1 MADHSSFACRRM
13 IVGLLATLGLILPA
27 FASPDQKPQDKN
39 EAARVAKKLAKALG
53 NACQAEEERQALR
66 HFQEAVAEYAELH
79 AKQLGKVGSR
89 DEPVATQKALA
100 HAIEAKRAKA
110 EPGDIFRPEVQ
121 PLFRRLISE
130 QLEGPDARAAQKAV
144 LEGNPADEE
153 DSAPVVVRVNG
164 LYPIGATVSTVPPSV
179 LVTLPPLPSCL
190 HYRFV
195 DRDLILVDSV
205 AQLIVDFLPAAA
217 PALVSKPLP

>member
-1 MADHSSFACRRM
+1 M
-13 IVGLLATLGLILPA
+13 
-27 FASPDQKPQDKN
+27 
-39 EAARVAKKLAKALG
+39 AKAAG
-53 NACQAEEERQALR
+53 KACQAEEERDALR
-66 HFQEAVAEYAELH
+66 HFEEAVAEYAELH
-79 AKQLGKVGSR
+79 SKQLAKLASR
-89 DEPVATQKALA
+89 EEPAATQKALA
-100 HAIEAKRAKA
+100 RAIEAKRPKA
-110 EPGDIFRPEVQ
+110 EQGDLFRPEIQ
-121 PLFRRLISE
+121 PLFRRLIAE
-130 QLEGPDARAAQKAV
+130 QLQGPDTRAAQKAV
-144 LEGNPADEE
+144 LEGNPADEA

-217 PALVSKPLP
+217 PALATKLLP